1 MKGLPGKAE
10 FLNKSEGE
18 TNSHKSRGGEIN
30 LRPKPMPTLGQR
42 TYSRGVD
49 ARNLSFIWFAV
60 GVFLILAALAG
71 MRPTLV
77 AAQAQGSEVQRFQ
90 QVAGPYQISAAVV
103 QSGLSLG
110 LTLFAI
116 TVVDGATGL
125 PIPDARVLLLTKHD
139 ESGYVG
145 KGAALNTLDNP
156 DRYDAKL
163 NLDSPGLWRITID
176 VESSKGRV
184 AAEMMQLTV
193 PGTRRITGGT
203 YVFIGVFGVIIAGA
217 AYLWWS
223 TQRRRSSSAGT
234 GASPP

>member
-1 MKGLPGKAE
+1 MPALGRFGDR
-10 FLNKSEGE
+10 
-18 TNSHKSRGGEIN
+18 RGIG
-30 LRPKPMPTLGQR
+30 
-42 TYSRGVD
+42 
-49 ARNLSFIWFAV
+49 ARHLWLMWVAV
-60 GVFLILAALAG
+60 GASLMLAVLAG

-116 TVVDGATGL
+116 TVVDEATGL
-125 PIPDARVLLLTKHD
+125 PIPDARVILLTKHD

-184 AAEMMQLTV
+184 AVEMMQL
-193 PGTRRITGGT
+193 
-203 YVFIGVFGVIIAGA
+203 
-217 AYLWWS
+217 
-223 TQRRRSSSAGT
+223 
-234 GASPP
+234 